1 MMCALMVVKETE
13 LNRLLLSHCTTQV
26 FIGECGET
34 TEGEAQMTP
43 SPIPQCF
50 SLPCPVKSLRSECF
64 DKVP

>member
-13 LNRLLLSHCTTQV
+13 LNRLFQV
-26 FIGECGET
+26 FIGECDET
-34 TEGEAQMTP
+34 TEGVAQMTP

-50 SLPCPVKSLRSECF
+50 SLPCPMKSLRSECF